1 MINIILNGCCGKMGS
16 AVIAAVENKQNMQ
29 IIGGVDIRTDVV
41 RDFPVAASFEALG
54 SCRGDVVIDF
64 SNPAAFE
71 PMIEFCKAEK
81 IPAVVCTTGLSDKQ
95 ICTLKESS
103 KVIPV
108 FFSANMSLGVN
119 LLVEL
124 SKTAAKVLGDSF
136 DIEIIEQHH
145 NQKIDAP
152 SGTALAIADA
162 VNSAMACNQKKYV
175 YDRHSSRQKRTRDE
189 IGIHSIRGGTIT
201 GEHTILF
208 AGNDEMIEIKH
219 TAVSKDL
226 FAEGA
231 LKAATFLYNKAA
243 GYYEMSD
250 IFEE

>member
-54 SCRGDVVIDF
+54 SCRGNVVIDF

-152 SGTALAIADA
+152 SGTALMIADA
-162 VNSAMACNQKKYV
+162 IKEELDGDTVYE
-175 YDRHSSRQKRTRDE
+175 YDRHSKREKRPKNE
-189 IGIHSIRGGTIT
+189 IGIHSVRGGTIV
-201 GEHTILF
+201 GEHQVIF
-208 AGNDEMIEIKH
+208 AGNDEILSISH
-219 TAVSKDL
+219 SARSKAL
-226 FAEGA
+226 FATGA
-231 LKAATFLYNKAA
+231 VNAAEYISGKAPGLYN
-243 GYYEMSD
+243 MSD
-250 IFEE
+250 MIK